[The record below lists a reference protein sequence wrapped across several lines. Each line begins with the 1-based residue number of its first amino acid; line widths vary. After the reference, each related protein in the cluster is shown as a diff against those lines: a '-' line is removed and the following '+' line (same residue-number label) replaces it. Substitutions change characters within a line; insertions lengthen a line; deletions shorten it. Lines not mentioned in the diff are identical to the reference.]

1 MPICS
6 LWQQRRVFSKGPCLR
21 RLTVVVTGRR
31 CDDVVV
37 PPEPRQERS
46 YADAGATETA
56 KSARLAIPSQTRTTP
71 QRVSDD
77 WWQTGVVYQ
86 VYPRSFADGN
96 GDGIGDLRGIID
108 HLDHLN
114 DGTPNSLGVDAV
126 WLSPIYPSPDFDFG
140 YDVADYVGVDPKYGT
155 LADFEAFVEASH
167 RRGLKVI
174 LDLVL
179 NHSSHLHPWFE
190 SSRSGR
196 SGPHA
201 EWYIWA
207 DSPGR
212 SITGARRRPNN
223 WQSFF
228 GGSAW
233 SWDET
238 RQQFYMHTF
247 LPEQPDLNWRN
258 PEVRAALMDV
268 VGTWLERGVDGFRL
282 DVFNVYFKD
291 MKLRSNPW
299 RLGGRGAWS
308 WQDHIHDRDQPELAE
323 ALAEL
328 RALVDSYGSTM
339 TVGELFDETVNAAA
353 EYVVPRHLIFDWLLI
368 TTPWSAARFRETIRA
383 RQAAFGPDRWPA
395 NVLSNH
401 DQPRHISRFAPR
413 TVPVE
418 LGDARA
424 KVAAALLLTVRGTA
438 FMYYG
443 EEIGQRNLQV
453 PNVEAF
459 DPPARRSSF
468 LFPWWNRD
476 QARGPMSWRD
486 GPGAGF
492 TTARP
497 WLPAAPD
504 AAERNVARQSSDPDS
519 VLSFYRRLIALRR
532 STPAIGL
539 GDQEVLDVGDADV
552 LAYARRR
559 DDSSALVLL
568 NFASREAT
576 IEVPQA
582 AAGRTWR
589 IALSTHR
596 DTPMDQ
602 LAGRWTLRP
611 LEALVAV
618 DA

>member
-1 MPICS
+1 
-6 LWQQRRVFSKGPCLR
+6 
-21 RLTVVVTGRR
+21 VTFPGGK
-31 CDDVVV
+31 
-37 PPEPRQERS
+37 P
-46 YADAGATETA
+46 DA
-56 KSARLAIPSQTRTTP
+56 AR
-71 QRVSDD
+71 DD
-77 WWQTGVVYQ
+77 WWRSAVVYQ

-114 DGTPNSLGVDAV
+114 DGTPESLGVDAI

-140 YDVADYVGVDPKYGT
+140 YDVADYVDVDPRYGT
-155 LADFEAFVEASH
+155 LADFEALVEASH

-179 NHSSHLHPWFE
+179 NHTSHLHPWFHASR
-190 SSRSGR
+190 SSRDGAFSD
-196 SGPHA
+196 
-201 EWYIWA
+201 WYIWA

-212 SITGARRRPNN
+212 SLLGGRRRPNN
-223 WQSFF
+223 WRSWFA
-228 GGSAW
+228 GPAW
-233 SWDET
+233 TWDET
-238 RQQFYMHTF
+238 REQFYMHTF

-258 PEVRAALMDV
+258 PEVRAALLDV
-268 VGTWLERGVDGFRL
+268 IRTWLERGIDGFRL

-291 MKLRSNPW
+291 AKLRSNPW
-299 RLGGRGAWS
+299 RRGGRGAWS
-308 WQDHIHDRDQPELAE
+308 WQDHIYDRDQPELEA

-328 RALVDSYGSTM
+328 RAVVDSYGSTM
-339 TVGELFDETVNAAA
+339 TVGELFDETVDAAA

-368 TTPWSAARFRETIRA
+368 TTPWSAARFRETIAA

-418 LGDARA
+418 EGDARA
-424 KVAAALLLTVRGTA
+424 KVAAALLLTVRGAA

-443 EEIGQRNLQV
+443 EEIGQRNLLL
-453 PNVEAF
+453 PNADAF

-492 TTARP
+492 TTGRP
-497 WLPAAPD
+497 WLPVAPD
-504 AAERNVARQSSDPDS
+504 AAQRNVAVQSADPDS

-532 STPAIGL
+532 GTPAIGH
-539 GDQEVLDVGDADV
+539 GDQELLDVGDADV
-552 LAYARRR
+552 LAYTRTTEG
-559 DDSSALVLL
+559 SSALVLL

-576 IEVPQA
+576 VELP
-582 AAGRTWR
+582 AAGAGRSWHV
-589 IALSTHR
+589 ALSSHR
-596 DTPMDQ
+596 DAAFDELVSP
-602 LAGRWTLRP
+602 WTLRP

-618 DA
+618 EA